1 MHHEVKR
8 EMGKDMGDGI
18 GKGAPAGGERRDRG
32 GRGGAPVRGRQGAHP
47 AEQAFVRAAD
57 QPDMA
62 VRPLNPPNMAMAMGS
77 GLFRGLDREGGG
89 IGGEEG
95 RAILPQGANAA
106 GRSEEHTSELQSLK
120 R

>member
-62 VRPLNPPNMAMAMGS
+62 VRPLNPPNMAMA
-77 GLFRGLDREGGG
+77 L
-89 IGGEEG
+89 
-95 RAILPQGANAA
+95 
-106 GRSEEHTSELQSLK
+106 GRSEERRVGKECVSTCRSRWSPEP
-120 R
+120 